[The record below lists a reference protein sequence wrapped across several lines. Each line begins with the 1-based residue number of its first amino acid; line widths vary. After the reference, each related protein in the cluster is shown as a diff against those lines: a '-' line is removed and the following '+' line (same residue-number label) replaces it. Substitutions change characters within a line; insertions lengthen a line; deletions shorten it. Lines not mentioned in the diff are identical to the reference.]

1 MTVVDAADGVS
12 GADVAADVAGADVE
26 AVGEDLSARFR
37 SWWVG
42 VIATLIAS
50 TLIITIASDAA
61 DARAKLV
68 AGLACTGLLGWRL
81 VVGRGLAPGPA
92 DTRRVLYVAGLAA
105 ILALAFTVSPVFM
118 YLLYVLLPEV
128 LFVFDH
134 LRPAAFWCAVLALE
148 GLVAQRLWVGWWDAN
163 VPVYGAY
170 LSMIAVSIGFALAM
184 FVGYTLMEGRRRAE
198 LLAELRASRA
208 RIAELDRAAG
218 ALAERERLSRDIHDT
233 VGQGLTSILLLLQA
247 AETAASTDPA
257 KAADHVR
264 AARQAAH
271 DNLAETRSIVA
282 ALRPVPL
289 DGSTLRAAL
298 GRVVN
303 RFAEARSTQ
312 TAVNVTGT
320 EQPLDP
326 AMEATLL
333 RIGQELMAN
342 AFRHGRPQHVEVTL
356 RYTPTSVL
364 LEVADDGV
372 GFDPALAHA
381 AGRGYGLESIRDRV
395 EAWAGRLQVDSAP
408 GAGTR
413 VRLEL
418 DR

>member
-1 MTVVDAADGVS
+1 MTVVDAAAEVS
-12 GADVAADVAGADVE
+12 GADVAADVAGADGE

-37 SWWVG
+37 SWWAG
-42 VIATLIAS
+42 VIASLIAS
-50 TLIITIASDAA
+50 TLVITIASDAA

-92 DTRRVLYVAGLAA
+92 DTRRVVYVAGLAA

-134 LRPAAFWCAVLALE
+134 LRPAAVWCAVLALE
-148 GLVAQRLWVGWWDAN
+148 GLVAQRFWVGWWDAN

-247 AETAASTDPA
+247 AETAAGTDPA
-257 KAADHVR
+257 KAAGHVR

-326 AMEATLL
+326 ALEATVL

-342 AFRHGRPQHVEVTL
+342 AFRHGRPQRVEVTL
-356 RYTPTSVL
+356 GYSPTTVS

-372 GFDPALAHA
+372 GFDPALAHS

-395 EAWAGRLQVDSAP
+395 EAWAGRLEVDSAP

-418 DR
+418 VR